1 MVFTPPP
8 PLDVSPTRGPP
19 SHARTSSKIRPLAIL
34 FAVGL
39 WEGVHSTTT
48 WSKGLGVPPAI
59 KVEGDMC
66 GGLNGIYMYSDLWE
80 PYSNLFNGKATSA
93 PMYMREALLCSDGDA
108 YHGLKCGKDNE
119 GRCFFLCLLK
129 NTAKFASRTCAC
141 GAWRCRPYIWY
152 NSLTKSSCI

>member
-1 MVFTPPP
+1 MMEIQE
-8 PLDVSPTRGPP
+8 LKKSRRQN
-19 SHARTSSKIRPLAIL
+19 AKLLAGRYAGIAL
-34 FAVGL
+34 LLGHVV
-39 WEGVHSTTT
+39 GVHSTAT

-80 PYSNLFNGKATSA
+80 PHSNLFNGKDTSA

-119 GRCFFLCLLK
+119 GRCFFFMSFEKHGQVCFAHVRLWRVAVSSLCLV
-129 NTAKFASRTCAC
+129 
-141 GAWRCRPYIWY
+141 
-152 NSLTKSSCI
+152 